1 MHDFF
6 EKYDKTVLAI
16 ARLSNQKRHD
26 IFVEISRRLPDYGFV
41 WIGNQEPVEDV
52 PENCF
57 FLGNIPNA
65 GAYCSMADLVC
76 LPSNY
81 EGLPMVILEA
91 MSHGKPV
98 VASDVGGIREIVR
111 NGENGYVVQNDA
123 GCFAERIKEILEDE
137 EKMSVMGEES
147 RAMYVKELTV
157 DKMVSG
163 YMNIY
168 NQIIRR

>member
-1 MHDFF
+1 
-6 EKYDKTVLAI
+6 
-16 ARLSNQKRHD
+16 
-26 IFVEISRRLPDYGFV
+26 
-41 WIGNQEPVEDV
+41 
-52 PENCF
+52 
-57 FLGNIPNA
+57 
-65 GAYCSMADLVC
+65 
-76 LPSNY
+76 
-81 EGLPMVILEA
+81 

-98 VASDVGGIREIVR
+98 VASDVGGIGEIVR

-123 GCFAERIKEILEDE
+123 ECFAERIKEILEDE
-137 EKMSVMGEES
+137 EKMSVMGEAS